1 MDRFI
6 IMMRNLLKIDFD
18 MLEIGS
24 FIPAPNMPLQNCKGV
39 NENFALK
46 INALAR
52 LLLPKINIPA
62 TTAIE
67 SIDPENGRKKALQSG
82 ANVIMPSITNA
93 KYHELYKLYPNK
105 FKINATPLKIYI
117 NFKKM
122 LREIGS
128 DISPENG
135 DSVRFS
141 QRKVNANSKF
151 S

>member
-1 MDRFI
+1 MTF
-6 IMMRNLLKIDFD
+6 
-18 MLEIGS
+18 
-24 FIPAPNMPLQNCKGV
+24 
-39 NENFALK
+39 K

-52 LLLPKINIPA
+52 LLLPKINIQ
-62 TTAIE
+62 TTIARKYR
-67 SIDPENGRKKALQSG
+67 SKKNGRKKALQSD
-82 ANVIMPSITNA
+82 ANVIMLSITNA
-93 KYHELYKLYPNK
+93 KYHELYK

-141 QRKVNANSKF
+141 QKKVNANSKF